1 MTVEIPTGFALAAWE
16 FSMPGDVE
24 PWYCTMGVDLPSGGG
39 PPSGAADDLF
49 IAWRDN
55 ILGLQSTTMTLNQC
69 IVKVG
74 SDGPPIMGYS
84 TLGTAPGQTSGS
96 FLPQNCAM
104 LVDKLSAAGG
114 RRNRGRM
121 YIPAALPEANVDN
134 VGTITSG
141 LVTGA
146 NAAFGQF
153 LSALQDGVLPANI
166 AYPPVILHSPG
177 ISTLPLP
184 TPITSFRVQSVIST
198 QRKRLR

>member
-1 MTVEIPTGFALAAWE
+1 MTVEIPTGFGLVAWE

-24 PWYCTMGVDLPSGGG
+24 PWYCTLGVDLPSGGES
-39 PPSGAADDLF
+39 PSFYADDLF

-55 ILGLQSTTMTLNQC
+55 VLGLQSTTMTLNQC
-69 IVKVG
+69 IVKMG
-74 SDGPPIMGYS
+74 SDGPPVMGYS

-104 LVDKLSAAGG
+104 LVDKMTNSGG

-134 VGTITSG
+134 VGTITTG

-146 NAAFGQF
+146 NVAFGG
-153 LSALQDGVLPANI
+153 LWEALQNGVAPTNI

-177 ISTLPLP
+177 ISALPLP